1 MNIKLN
7 DIISKTYPYILTLFT
22 GIVLIAALFNAARAY
37 DKLKIANE
45 LACLI
50 ADINQEY
57 MILESKVE
65 PDNSC
70 SQNIALDILDFQ
82 SKINDKLNTCIQ
94 NPNNISYISVKTF
107 QRLKGV
113 LYRNGIIAAY
123 VSNTNDY
130 KEAYKLISEEN
141 TIINECLNMEIKYL
155 KGQCS
160 KKNLGDWIGRELP
173 KEITKMIRSSKEL
186 MCIENIGNDLNNGP
200 RIPAGSV
207 TRTVEGAIGNN
218 KGYTALSD
226 EEIAE
231 VSKYN
236 EDAVLPAS
244 FEPDFYYRMQFVGD
258 FSLDNVCYSIL
269 RPCRCVAEINSHWT
283 LTTAKFAS
291 LSSITR
297 LINRLKSDNLI
308 NVKVFRVLLDGRSFL
323 IKEGLNADTLISF
336 IQDDRNS
343 YDGTI
348 PVEQANDVVDLY
360 NDQIIQLNQLIKEKN
375 EEIATLKEQ
384 NESLKNLLNKLSLIL
399 KDASDICDFNNL

>member
-1 MNIKLN
+1 MVGH
-7 DIISKTYPYILTLFT
+7 DITKGGCSFFSPYRYRGQLYSIIYGQAIPSVIGQKSVALT
-22 GIVLIAALFNAARAY
+22 
-37 DKLKIANE
+37 
-45 LACLI
+45 

-173 KEITKMIRSSKEL
+173 E
-186 MCIENIGNDLNNGP
+186 
-200 RIPAGSV
+200 
-207 TRTVEGAIGNN
+207 
-218 KGYTALSD
+218 
-226 EEIAE
+226 
-231 VSKYN
+231 KYN
-236 EDAVLPAS
+236 
-244 FEPDFYYRMQFVGD
+244 
-258 FSLDNVCYSIL
+258 
-269 RPCRCVAEINSHWT
+269 
-283 LTTAKFAS
+283 K
-291 LSSITR
+291 
-297 LINRLKSDNLI
+297 
-308 NVKVFRVLLDGRSFL
+308 
-323 IKEGLNADTLISF
+323 
-336 IQDDRNS
+336 
-343 YDGTI
+343 
-348 PVEQANDVVDLY
+348 
-360 NDQIIQLNQLIKEKN
+360 
-375 EEIATLKEQ
+375 
-384 NESLKNLLNKLSLIL
+384 
-399 KDASDICDFNNL
+399 

>member
-7 DIISKTYPYILTLFT
+7 DIMSKTYPYILTLFT

-173 KEITKMIRSSKEL
+173 E
-186 MCIENIGNDLNNGP
+186 
-200 RIPAGSV
+200 
-207 TRTVEGAIGNN
+207 
-218 KGYTALSD
+218 
-226 EEIAE
+226 
-231 VSKYN
+231 KYN
-236 EDAVLPAS
+236 
-244 FEPDFYYRMQFVGD
+244 
-258 FSLDNVCYSIL
+258 
-269 RPCRCVAEINSHWT
+269 
-283 LTTAKFAS
+283 K
-291 LSSITR
+291 
-297 LINRLKSDNLI
+297 
-308 NVKVFRVLLDGRSFL
+308 
-323 IKEGLNADTLISF
+323 
-336 IQDDRNS
+336 
-343 YDGTI
+343 
-348 PVEQANDVVDLY
+348 
-360 NDQIIQLNQLIKEKN
+360 
-375 EEIATLKEQ
+375 
-384 NESLKNLLNKLSLIL
+384 
-399 KDASDICDFNNL
+399 